1 MSAGTERPLASAAW
15 LHAPASRRLL
25 EALRARGRPARFVGG
40 CVRDALL
47 GRDLAGQELDL
58 ATPELPN
65 DVQQLLK
72 DAGIRAIP
80 TGLDHGTVT
89 AVIGKRRFEI
99 TTLRRDVS
107 TDGRRATVAFTDD
120 FREDAARRDL
130 TINAMSC
137 DAEGRLF
144 DYFDGRADLAAGRI
158 RFVGDAVLRI
168 AEDYLRILRFFRFF
182 AHYGREPA
190 DASALQA
197 CAAAAG
203 CIERLSGER
212 IQAEMLRLLRAQ
224 DPLPALRLMA
234 EAGVLE
240 QVVSG
245 PVALERLARLLR
257 LAPGADALLRLAAL
271 LRPPPAEPG
280 TAGWVAGRWRL
291 SNAQSDRLMQLV
303 ETPLPPLA
311 ASPAERRRARYRMGK
326 GLYLDLVCLAATEVE
341 EGEAS
346 SGLPDAVAEA
356 ERWTPKRLPVTGDDV
371 TALGLAP
378 GPRVGEVLGALEAWW
393 VDRDFRPGR
402 EDCLAELRRLLAQE
416 GEASA
421 RAPTG

>member
-1 MSAGTERPLASAAW
+1 MSAGAERPLAGAAW

-25 EALRARGRPARFVGG
+25 EALGARCRPARFVGG

-58 ATPELPN
+58 ATPELP
-65 DVQQLLK
+65 DEVLRLLK
-72 DAGIRAIP
+72 DAGIRTIQ

-89 AVIGKRRFEI
+89 AVIGKWRFEI

-158 RFVGDAVLRI
+158 RFVGDAAVRI

-182 AHYGREPA
+182 ALYGREPV
-190 DASALQA
+190 DPEALQA
-197 CAAAAG
+197 CAVATG
-203 CIERLSGER
+203 EIKRLSGER
-212 IQAEMLRLLRAQ
+212 IQVEMSRLLQAQ

-240 QVVSG
+240 QVVSE
-245 PVALERLARLLR
+245 PVAFERLSRLLR
-257 LAPGADALLRLAAL
+257 LAPEADALLRLAAL
-271 LRPPPAEPG
+271 LRPPPAEFA
-280 TAGWVAGRWRL
+280 TAAWVAERWRL
-291 SNAQSDRLMQLV
+291 SNEERDRLMQLV
-303 ETPLPPLA
+303 EAPLPSLA
-311 ASPAERRRARYRMGK
+311 ALPAERRRALHQMGK
-326 GLYLDLVCLAATEVE
+326 SVYLDLVRLAAADSAGDPGT
-341 EGEAS
+341 
-346 SGLPDAVAEA
+346 GLVGAVAEA
-356 ERWTPKRLPVTGDDV
+356 ERWMPKRLPVTGDDV
-371 TALGLAP
+371 TGLGLAP
-378 GPRVGEVLGALEAWW
+378 GPRVGELLRALEAWW
-393 VDRDFRPGR
+393 VERDFRPGR
-402 EDCLAELRRLLAQE
+402 DACLAELRRLVAQE
-416 GEASA
+416 GGMTAV
-421 RAPTG
+421 APSG